1 MNYKKLQNEK
11 YHISTGAK
19 MVPFAGYNMP
29 IWYTSI
35 ADEHNCVRNNVG
47 IFDVSHM
54 GQFIVSG
61 IKSIKFLQKVTSN
74 NIEKLKVGNAQYS
87 SLTNENGGII
97 DDLIVYCLDINKYML
112 VVNAS
117 NMKKDLDWLEKHN
130 SYKVKIENISS
141 NISLLAVQGPKASSL
156 LNTMSNTDL
165 STIKFYNFI
174 VDKISNVKNI
184 IISATGYT
192 GAGGFELYVSNKD
205 ATKLWNKIIQ
215 IGKKYDLQPI
225 GLGARDTL
233 RLEMGYCLHGSD
245 INDQI
250 NPIEAGLDWICKKNI
265 DYIGKNAIDSD
276 RENNPSKKLIGF
288 TLTEKGI
295 PRSGYKI
302 FNSKENEIGTVTSG
316 SISPSTGKAIG
327 LGFIKFSEIDYKKS
341 IFIEI
346 RNKKIEG
353 KLSKTPF
360 I

>member
-11 YHISTGAK
+11 YHISAGAK

-35 ADEHNCVRNNVG
+35 TDEHNCVRNNVG

-54 GQFIVSG
+54 GEFIVSG
-61 IKSIKFLQKVTSN
+61 IESIKFLQKVTSN

-130 SYKVKIENISS
+130 SYKIKIENISS
-141 NISLLAVQGPKASSL
+141 NISLLAVQGPNANSL
-156 LNTMSNTDL
+156 LNTISNTDL
-165 STIKFYNFI
+165 STIKSYNFI
-174 VDKISNVKNI
+174 VDKISDIKNI

-192 GAGGFELYVSNKD
+192 GAGGFELYVSNKN
-205 ATKLWNKIIQ
+205 ATKLWNKIIKV
-215 IGKKYDLQPI
+215 GEKYNLQPI

-250 NPIEAGLDWICKKNI
+250 NPIEAGLDWICKKNV

-302 FNSKENEIGTVTSG
+302 FNSNGNEIGTVTSG
-316 SISPSTGKAIG
+316 SISPSTAKAIG
-327 LGFIKFSEIDYKKS
+327 LGFIKFNKIDYKKS
-341 IFIEI
+341 IFVKI
-346 RNKKIEG
+346 RNKKIKG

>member
-1 MNYKKLQNEK
+1 MNSKKLQNEK
-11 YHISTGAK
+11 YHISAGAK
-19 MVPFAGYNMP
+19 MVHFFGYNMP

-35 ADEHNCVRNNVG
+35 TDEHNCVRNNVG

-54 GQFIVSG
+54 GEFIVSG
-61 IKSIKFLQKVTSN
+61 IESIKFLQKVTSN

-97 DDLIVYCLDINKYML
+97 DDLIVYCLNINKYML

-117 NMKKDLDWLEKHN
+117 NMKKDFDWLEKHN
-130 SYKVKIENISS
+130 LYKAKIKNISNS
-141 NISLLAVQGPKASSL
+141 ISLLAVQGPKASSL
-156 LNTMSNTDL
+156 LNTISNTDL

-174 VDKISNVKNI
+174 VDKISDIKNI

-205 ATKLWNKIIQ
+205 AAKLWNKIIQ
-215 IGKKYDLQPI
+215 IGKKYNIQPI

-233 RLEMGYCLHGSD
+233 RLEMGYCLHGND

-265 DYIGKNAIDSD
+265 DYIGKKVIDSN
-276 RENNPSKKLIGF
+276 RKNNPSKKLIGF

-302 FNSKENEIGTVTSG
+302 FNSNGNEIGTVTSG

-327 LGFIKFSEIDYKKS
+327 LGFIKFNKIDYKKS

-346 RNKKIEG
+346 RNKKIEA

>member
-1 MNYKKLQNEK
+1 MNSKKLQNEK
-11 YHISTGAK
+11 YHISAGAK
-19 MVPFAGYNMP
+19 MVLFAGYNMP

-54 GQFIVSG
+54 GEFIVSG
-61 IKSIKFLQKVTSN
+61 IESIKFLQQVTSN
-74 NIEKLKVGNAQYS
+74 NIEKLKIGNAQYS

-97 DDLIVYCLDINKYML
+97 DDLIVYCLGINKYML

-117 NMKKDLDWLEKHN
+117 NMKKDLDWLEKYN
-130 SYKVKIENISS
+130 SYKVKIENISN

-156 LNTMSNTDL
+156 LNTISNIDL
-165 STIKFYNFI
+165 STIKFHNFI
-174 VDKISNVKNI
+174 VDKISNIKNI

-192 GAGGFELYVSNKD
+192 GAGGFELYVSNKN

-215 IGKKYDLQPI
+215 VGEKYNLQPI

-250 NPIEAGLDWICKKNI
+250 NPIEAGLDWICKKNV

-302 FNSKENEIGTVTSG
+302 FNSNGNEIGTVTSG
-316 SISPSTGKAIG
+316 SVSPSTAKAIG
-327 LGFIKFSEIDYKKS
+327 LGFIKFNKIDYKKS
-341 IFIEI
+341 IFVKI
-346 RNKKIEG
+346 RNKKIKG

>member
-11 YHISTGAK
+11 YHISAGAK

-54 GQFIVSG
+54 GEFIVSG
-61 IKSIKFLQKVTSN
+61 IESIKFLQKVTSN

-97 DDLIVYCLDINKYML
+97 DDLIVYCLGINKYML

-117 NMKKDLDWLEKHN
+117 NMKKDLDWLEKQN
-130 SYKVKIENISS
+130 SYKIKIENISS
-141 NISLLAVQGPKASSL
+141 NISLLAVQGPNASSL
-156 LNTMSNTDL
+156 LNTISNTDL
-165 STIKFYNFI
+165 STIKSYNFI
-174 VDKISNVKNI
+174 VGKISDIKNI

-192 GAGGFELYVSNKD
+192 GAGGFELYVSNKN

-215 IGKKYDLQPI
+215 VGKKYNLQPI

-250 NPIEAGLDWICKKNI
+250 NPIEAGLDWICKKNV

-302 FNSKENEIGTVTSG
+302 FNSNGNEIGTVTSG
-316 SISPSTGKAIG
+316 SISPSTAKAIG
-327 LGFIKFSEIDYKKS
+327 LGFIKFNKIDYKKS
-341 IFIEI
+341 IFVKI
-346 RNKKIEG
+346 RNKKIKG

>member
-11 YHISTGAK
+11 YHISAGAK
-19 MVPFAGYNMP
+19 MVTFAGYNMP

-35 ADEHNCVRNNVG
+35 TDEHNCVRNNVG

-54 GQFIVSG
+54 GEFIVSG
-61 IKSIKFLQKVTSN
+61 IESIKFLQKVTSN

-117 NMKKDLDWLEKHN
+117 NMKKALDWLEKQN
-130 SYKVKIENISS
+130 SYKVKIENVSN

-156 LNTMSNTDL
+156 LNTISNTDL
-165 STIKFYNFI
+165 STIKSYNFI
-174 VDKISNVKNI
+174 VDKISDIKNI

-192 GAGGFELYVSNKD
+192 GAGGFELYVSNKN

-215 IGKKYDLQPI
+215 VGEKYNLQPI

-250 NPIEAGLDWICKKNI
+250 NPIEAGLDWICKKNV

-288 TLTEKGI
+288 TLIEKGI

-302 FNSKENEIGTVTSG
+302 FNSNGNEIGTVTSG
-316 SISPSTGKAIG
+316 SKSPSTAKAIG
-327 LGFIKFSEIDYKKS
+327 LGFIKFNKIDYKKS
-341 IFIEI
+341 IFVKI
-346 RNKKIEG
+346 RNKKIKG

>member
-1 MNYKKLQNEK
+1 MNSKKLQNEK
-11 YHISTGAK
+11 YHISAGAK
-19 MVPFAGYNMP
+19 MVLFSGYNMP

-35 ADEHNCVRNNVG
+35 TDEHNCVRNNVG

-54 GQFIVSG
+54 GEFIVNG
-61 IKSIKFLQKVTSN
+61 IESIKFLQKVTSN

-97 DDLIVYCLDINKYML
+97 DDLIVYCLSINKYML

-130 SYKVKIENISS
+130 SYKVKIENISN

-156 LNTMSNTDL
+156 LNTISNTDL
-165 STIKFYNFI
+165 STIKFQNFI
-174 VDKISNVKNI
+174 VDKISNIKNI

-192 GAGGFELYVSNKD
+192 GAGGFELYVSNKN

-215 IGKKYDLQPI
+215 VGKKYNLQPI

-233 RLEMGYCLHGSD
+233 RLEMGYCLHGND

-302 FNSKENEIGTVTSG
+302 FNSNGNEIGTVTSG
-316 SISPSTGKAIG
+316 SISPSTTKAIG
-327 LGFIKFSEIDYKKS
+327 LGYIKFSEIDYKKS

>member
-1 MNYKKLQNEK
+1 MNSKKLQNEK
-11 YHISTGAK
+11 YHISAGAK
-19 MVPFAGYNMP
+19 MVPFSGYNMP

-54 GQFIVSG
+54 GEFIVSG
-61 IKSIKFLQKVTSN
+61 IESIKFLQKVTSN

-97 DDLIVYCLDINKYML
+97 DDLIVYCLNINKYML

-117 NMKKDLDWLEKHN
+117 NMKKDFDWLEKHN
-130 SYKVKIENISS
+130 LYKAKIKNISN

-156 LNTMSNTDL
+156 LNTISNTDL
-165 STIKFYNFI
+165 STIKYYNFI
-174 VDKISNVKNI
+174 IGKISDIKNI

-192 GAGGFELYVSNKD
+192 GAGGFELYVNNKD
-205 ATKLWNKIIQ
+205 AKKLWNKIIQ
-215 IGKKYDLQPI
+215 IGKKYNIQPI

-250 NPIEAGLDWICKKNI
+250 NPIEAGLDWICKKNVN
-265 DYIGKNAIDSD
+265 YIGKKAIDSN
-276 RENNPSKKLIGF
+276 RKNNPSKKLIGF

-302 FNSKENEIGTVTSG
+302 FNSNGNEIGTVTSG

-327 LGFIKFSEIDYKKS
+327 LGFIKFNKIDYKKS

-346 RNKKIEG
+346 RNKKIEA